1 MVSATDWLHW
11 GRLVCAT
18 VIKATWGALTPG
30 WSWVG
35 NASSLQISLAADFRV
50 PEPVDVVAKFGVII
64 WTLPQSAHPKALI
77 KKRPTQSFWILVP
90 VHRSFTPAR
99 RRAPSPQPSV
109 SSLTSVWALV
119 KPCCRL
125 TVCIN
130 PSRQP
135 VSVSLFGE
143 LLPWGGFLADRCPNR
158 FRCDRLSLNVW
169 AVSSRCELVS
179 VDICLRNTF

>member
-1 MVSATDWLHW
+1 MIRINSWLIEKRFDSESIHESTQS
-11 GRLVCAT
+11 RLQVC
-18 VIKATWGALTPG
+18 L
-30 WSWVG
+30 
-35 NASSLQISLAADFRV
+35 
-50 PEPVDVVAKFGVII
+50 PVDVVAKFGVII

-109 SSLTSVWALV
+109 PSLTSVWALV

-135 VSVSLFGE
+135 VSVSLVGE

-158 FRCDRLSLNVW
+158 FRCDRLCLNVW

-179 VDICLRNTF
+179 VDISLRDTF